1 MRLWRRSL
9 SQYESSSDLNCV
21 LASHSAEELCQA
33 QDVQEVAFFFFVIMM
48 CSARVVKHKHHAVK
62 AV

>member
-1 MRLWRRSL
+1 MRLRRRSL

-33 QDVQEVAFFFFVIMM
+33 QDVQEVAFFFVIMM